1 MLTFLDTRQWASK
14 WNKSLA
20 QEDKSL
26 VKKKK
31 KENPEKIYPAGKEP
45 LYSFQC
51 PVYKL
56 LFKKKNAHK

>member
-1 MLTFLDTRQWASK
+1 MLTFVDTRQWASK

-26 VKKKK
+26 VKKK
-31 KENPEKIYPAGKEP
+31 EGNPEKIYPAGKEP

-51 PVYKL
+51 SVYKL
-56 LFKKKNAHK
+56 YILKQNANK